1 MDCLG
6 RKSAPWNESEREIH
20 PLEVV
25 PHHVQ
30 RLQPRHAAQAQQGLG
45 RQGGAVAGAEVH
57 VAEGGAAQLQLQ
69 QLREP
74 LVAQLLLAEGLRA
87 EADGEAGEVRAALPE
102 DHERVVVAEVV
113 EADAGELRQFYE
125 QGAELRLPDA
135 VRQLEEEA
143 EPLLVDLI
151 GLEHE
156 LPDVGVEGVRGDQV
170 EEHLPAPVAAQ
181 ELSQHQLV
189 AAEECPPRLEHI
201 LGGIFAGFVTTS
213 PSQSH

>member
-20 PLEVV
+20 PLEVF

-57 VAEGGAAQLQLQ
+57 VAEGGAAQPQLQ

-74 LVAQLLLAEGLRA
+74 LVAQLLLAEGLWA
-87 EADGEAGEVRAALPE
+87 EAGEVRAALPE

-125 QGAELRLPDA
+125 QGAELRLPAA

>member
-1 MDCLG
+1 MC
-6 RKSAPWNESEREIH
+6 
-20 PLEVV
+20 
-25 PHHVQ
+25 
-30 RLQPRHAAQAQQGLG
+30 
-45 RQGGAVAGAEVH
+45 
-57 VAEGGAAQLQLQ
+57 
-69 QLREP
+69 
-74 LVAQLLLAEGLRA
+74 
-87 EADGEAGEVRAALPE
+87 AALPE